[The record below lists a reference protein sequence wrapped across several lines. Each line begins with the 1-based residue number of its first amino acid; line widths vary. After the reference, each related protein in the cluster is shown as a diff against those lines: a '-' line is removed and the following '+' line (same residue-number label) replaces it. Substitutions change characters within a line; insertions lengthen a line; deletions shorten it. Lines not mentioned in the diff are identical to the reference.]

1 MTRKEFLK
9 DITTTIFNTDIV
21 ILTDLV
27 EADIVMMILSMRL
40 ILCFACYSATVALLT
55 WLPHTTV
62 ILMAS
67 VSIGRLCF
75 TSTCRI

>member
-27 EADIVMMILSMRL
+27 GADIVMMILLTRL
-40 ILCFACYSATVALLT
+40 ILCFACYSATVAL
-55 WLPHTTV
+55 
-62 ILMAS
+62 AS
-67 VSIGRLCF
+67 DLAATRYCDSHGFCINR
-75 TSTCRI
+75 